1 MYEDINEMLDGD
13 IDVTKKYYNQVGRF
27 YDMYHNTLVKLN
39 HLEASLVDDE
49 PGPLNIPDSAVEY
62 NGHYYYLCCNN
73 EAEDYATAENYCK
86 EQGGYLATITS
97 EKENK
102 FLFNYVRKKGYSSA
116 YFGLNNLK
124 DGKAYQWNNGE
135 LLFIQ
140 NGQKMNRIILSVIMD
155 IMSDLTRM
163 QKTVHGRSIHLVA
176 AKRILIMYFYVSGE
190 IILLLEMMD

>member
-135 LLFIQ
+135 LY
-140 NGQKMNRIILSVIMD
+140 KMG
-155 IMSDLTRM
+155 
-163 QKTVHGRSIHLVA
+163 K
-176 AKRILIMYFYVSGE
+176 K
-190 IILLLEMMD
+190 

>member
-1 MYEDINEMLDGD
+1 MTRSPITALGRTRPRNLTNSGALSAEKMIN
-13 IDVTKKYYNQVGRF
+13 GRKRVVMVPSTTTAMVIICCVVVIMHF
-27 YDMYHNTLVKLN
+27 PHFR
-39 HLEASLVDDE
+39 S
-49 PGPLNIPDSAVEY
+49 
-62 NGHYYYLCCNN
+62 YYLCCNN

-135 LLFIQ
+135 LLIYT
-140 NGQKMNRIILSVIMD
+140 K
-155 IMSDLTRM
+155 
-163 QKTVHGRSIHLVA
+163 
-176 AKRILIMYFYVSGE
+176 
-190 IILLLEMMD
+190 

>member
-73 EAEDYATAENYCK
+73 EAEDYATAGSK
-86 EQGGYLATITS
+86 AVTWQQLH
-97 EKENK
+97 
-102 FLFNYVRKKGYSSA
+102 LRKKINFY
-116 YFGLNNLK
+116 
-124 DGKAYQWNNGE
+124 
-135 LLFIQ
+135 
-140 NGQKMNRIILSVIMD
+140 
-155 IMSDLTRM
+155 
-163 QKTVHGRSIHLVA
+163 
-176 AKRILIMYFYVSGE
+176 LIM
-190 IILLLEMMD
+190 